1 MGNAEY
7 MGIVAIKLCQEKH
20 IVNKL
25 NKFTVFVEKVVKS

>member
-1 MGNAEY
+1 